1 VESYS
6 PEDQVLVD
14 ARARAVSSGAVPVSP
29 ATGAA
34 LAMIAGLLNASSV
47 AEIGTG
53 AGVSGLWLLRGMR
66 PDGVLTSVDD
76 DGEQHRA
83 ARETFAASGVT
94 PQRVRLITGRALDVV
109 SRLTDG
115 GYDLVVIDAD
125 PLELDSC
132 VDEARRLLRVGGAL
146 VVVHSLAANTVADAA
161 QRDAVT
167 SAIRAVVARLADSE
181 QWSATMLPVG
191 DGLLVALRNP
201 DQA

>member
-1 VESYS
+1 MESYS